1 MVAVAVC
8 IFAVKYYLVSRADLQ
23 PGEFSEVILTPSEG
37 ANIGEIITA
46 RASIEAPWNWRPGMN
61 VQVQLNGQNGIQLH
75 QDAHV
80 VRNRILWGKYRWT
93 VEAEFQALQYK
104 TFEGIT
110 LEVDFS
116 NGSENRSFVL
126 NVPPIRVEETEEEQ
140 SEEPASSLEPEYAS
154 AVPLVR
160 EDNFWGRIFAAVLGL
175 LVIGLVLFSVRDLLF
190 GGRKKKTEKPYW
202 MLSIEKIEQLKTR
215 TAAHE
220 LSLERAVARLTDI
233 VRQYLEQRFLLPAAH
248 LTTEEFMKNLEAD
261 GKSPLR
267 EQDRKFLKSFLNA
280 ADYVKFA
287 GVSAEASM
295 FQNAADKAEQLIRES
310 SEGTAFNE
318 NEGQENAVRN
328 GGGGMKN
335 GI

>member
-1 MVAVAVC
+1 MEELIIQEYLDGNSISKLLQKYPQYNRRA
-8 IFAVKYYLVSRADLQ
+8 INKLFADN
-23 PGEFSEVILTPSEG
+23 
-37 ANIGEIITA
+37 NIA
-46 RASIEAPWNWRPGMN
+46 
-61 VQVQLNGQNGIQLH
+61 
-75 QDAHV
+75 
-80 VRNRILWGKYRWT
+80 
-93 VEAEFQALQYK
+93 
-104 TFEGIT
+104 
-110 LEVDFS
+110 
-116 NGSENRSFVL
+116 
-126 NVPPIRVEETEEEQ
+126 IR
-140 SEEPASSLEPEYAS
+140 
-154 AVPLVR
+154 
-160 EDNFWGRIFAAVLGL
+160 
-175 LVIGLVLFSVRDLLF
+175 